1 MFLSEVQKVFAQN
14 PEIEVNIFNF
24 PKKSISPKCSSVV
37 VAVWQS
43 YQKNSAKSLFAFFD
57 QSAKVMK
64 RMFFFSKKTS
74 KDSSGAVKLSFDK
87 LAGNFCR
94 EYDIF
99 FSKLVKG
106 KEIYVLYLKK
116 FLKTFPRTKRMPF
129 WQPWQSVLAEKPKYS
144 PFNELK
150 WSKSLIFSK
159 KVFFLK
165 TFIWSPR
172 HQIY

>member
-1 MFLSEVQKVFAQN
+1 MFLCCGSSLTILQKAFRQNANFGLFFCSNFKSDEEVAFSQKI
-14 PEIEVNIFNF
+14 PHSS
-24 PKKSISPKCSSVV
+24 KHSSV
-37 VAVWQS
+37 
-43 YQKNSAKSLFAFFD
+43 
-57 QSAKVMK
+57 
-64 RMFFFSKKTS
+64 
-74 KDSSGAVKLSFDK
+74 AVKLSFDK
-87 LAGNFCR
+87 PDGNFCR

-99 FSKLVKG
+99 FSKIGKG

-129 WQPWQSVLAEKPKYS
+129 WQPWRSVLAEKPKLS